1 MTEPRYDL
9 ALDAVD
15 LTEFG
20 RLAAGFGTGEFGYV
34 VTPNV
39 DHLVRLSEE
48 ASFRSCYADA
58 RFVLLDSR
66 ILARLLQ
73 WRLGLALPVCP
84 GSDAVAHL
92 FGHVVQPADRIVL
105 VGSTPA
111 QAAALAARYHLT
123 DLRHVDPP
131 MGFIRD
137 EQAVADTI
145 AQVEAHSPFRFC
157 LLAVGCPQQEIL
169 AQRLARSGRSRG
181 LALCIGASVNF
192 LTGSERRAP
201 RWLQRLHLE
210 WLYRLLQDPRRLAH
224 RYLVRGPRVFTRL
237 GRFDIHVRRPASAP
251 A

>member
-1 MTEPRYDL
+1 MTAAPIDL
-9 ALDAVD
+9 ALDALD

-20 RLAAGFGTGEFGYV
+20 RVAAGFGTASFGYV

-39 DHLVRLSEE
+39 DHMVRLSEE
-48 ASFRSCYADA
+48 PSFRACYARA

-73 WRLGLALPVCP
+73 WRFGLRLPVCP

-92 FGHVVQPADRIVL
+92 FSHVIQPQDRVVL
-105 VGSTPA
+105 VGSTAA
-111 QAAALAARYHLT
+111 QAAALRARFGLR
-123 DLRHVDPP
+123 DLQHVDPP

-137 EQAVADTI
+137 PAAVATAI

-169 AQRLARSGRSRG
+169 AQRLAESGRSRG

-192 LTGSERRAP
+192 ITGDERRAP
-201 RWLQRLHLE
+201 AWVQTLHME
-210 WLYRLLQDPRRLAH
+210 WLYRLLQNPRRLAH
-224 RYLVRGPRVFTRL
+224 RYLVRGPRLFARL
-237 GRFDIHVRRPASAP
+237 GRFRISVRRPQP
-251 A
+251 VTP